1 MHGVPEFMHRGRE
14 KKEEEKLSLMG
25 CFQGDHGNDLPFPCS
40 FSSPCRVF
48 LLISRRYMRPVWRV
62 QQLSLKCTL

>member
-14 KKEEEKLSLMG
+14 KKEEEKLALMG

-40 FSSPCRVF
+40 FSSPCGVF
-48 LLISRRYMRPVWRV
+48 LLISRRYTRPVRRV